1 LRRHNNG
8 IAWPVGRLTS
18 LRLTVT
24 GILAK
29 MRTPAEAGKPAA
41 SRRTGRAAASHKT
54 PRRRPETKSGAAAAP
69 VTETDVQP
77 VAVTAVRML
86 AVEEGLYALRVGEIA
101 GVSGTIA
108 GIEFPVA
115 QVSAPFVGEGE
126 GLEIVASFPHRG
138 PWLGR
143 DGGTVILRSPP
154 GGGQVI
160 VTAYGH
166 AEQPQVQLNLDLRR
180 LDGPAV
186 AEERDAAAPSLAAR
200 GTAPGEGGTRE
211 VPTEI
216 LLHIERAGDRL
227 FPGRGW
233 VGALG
238 RKLRIEAFS
247 IRPLEAIAPGDIE
260 FKGFLPRGG
269 ETQWVQGG
277 LLCGTRGR
285 RLPLTGFAVRLA
297 PRLASRF
304 DVVYQGSFFSE
315 GISAPQRNG
324 QPCRA
329 AASAEDPLEA
339 MNIRIVEKAPEAAK
353 NPAAD

>member
-1 LRRHNNG
+1 
-8 IAWPVGRLTS
+8 
-18 LRLTVT
+18 
-24 GILAK
+24 
-29 MRTPAEAGKPAA
+29 MRTRAEPGKPVA
-41 SRRTGRAAASHKT
+41 RRRAAAAMA
-54 PRRRPETKSGAAAAP
+54 PAARGRQRARAEPEAP
-69 VTETDVQP
+69 VATAGSVQP
-77 VAVTAVRML
+77 VAVTAVRMV
-86 AVEEGLYALRVGEIA
+86 AVDEGLYALRIGEIGGDA
-101 GVSGTIA
+101 AAVSGMQ
-108 GIEFPVA
+108 FPAA
-115 QVSAPFVGEGE
+115 QVSAPFAEDGSGP
-126 GLEIVASFPHRG
+126 EIVASFPRRG

-143 DGGTVILRSPP
+143 EGGTVIIRSPAA
-154 GGGQVI
+154 GGQVI

-166 AEQPQVQLNLDLRR
+166 ADQPAIPLTLDLRR
-180 LDGPAV
+180 LDGPMTT
-186 AEERDAAAPSLAAR
+186 AEEQSGAVPAI
-200 GTAPGEGGTRE
+200 TGGGASQGQGRE

-247 IRPLEAIAPGDIE
+247 IRPLEAITPGDIE

-297 PRLASRF
+297 SHLSSRF

-329 AASAEDPLEA
+329 AGADDPLEA
-339 MNIRIVEKAPEAAK
+339 INIRIVERASDTENA
-353 NPAAD
+353 PAAD

>member
-1 LRRHNNG
+1 
-8 IAWPVGRLTS
+8 
-18 LRLTVT
+18 
-24 GILAK
+24 
-29 MRTPAEAGKPAA
+29 MRASAGAGKPGA
-41 SRRTGRAAASHKT
+41 SRRTERAANKTARRQPDPKSKASVAT
-54 PRRRPETKSGAAAAP
+54 QAA
-69 VTETDVQP
+69 EHDVEP
-77 VAVTAVRML
+77 VAVSAVRML
-86 AVEEGLYALRVGEIA
+86 AVDEGLYALRIGEIGGA
-101 GVSGTIA
+101 SGTVSGV
-108 GIEFPVA
+108 EFPLA
-115 QVSAPFVGEGE
+115 QVSVPFTEDGER
-126 GLEIVASFPHRG
+126 LEIVASFPRRG

-143 DGGTVILRSPP
+143 EGGTVIVRSPP
-154 GGGQVI
+154 GGGHVI

-166 AEQPQVQLNLDLRR
+166 AEQPAVSLTLDLRR
-180 LDGPAV
+180 LDASVSPAEERSPAV
-186 AEERDAAAPSLAAR
+186 APVAAS
-200 GTAPGEGGTRE
+200 GMTAEGEARE

-297 PRLASRF
+297 SRLASRF

-315 GISAPQRNG
+315 GISPPQRNG

-329 AASAEDPLEA
+329 ANAADDPLEA
-339 MNIRIVEKAPEAAK
+339 LNIRILEKAEAEK

>member
-1 LRRHNNG
+1 M
-8 IAWPVGRLTS
+8 T
-18 LRLTVT
+18 
-24 GILAK
+24 
-29 MRTPAEAGKPAA
+29 AA
-41 SRRTGRAAASHKT
+41 DSVR
-54 PRRRPETKSGAAAAP
+54 
-69 VTETDVQP
+69 P
-77 VAVTAVRML
+77 VAVTAVRMV
-86 AVEEGLYALRVGEIA
+86 AVEEGLYALRIGEIGGDA
-101 GVSGTIA
+101 AAVSGMQ
-108 GIEFPVA
+108 FPAA
-115 QVSAPFVGEGE
+115 QVSAPFAEDGSGP
-126 GLEIVASFPHRG
+126 EIVASFPRRG

-143 DGGTVILRSPP
+143 EGGTVIIRSPAP
-154 GGGQVI
+154 GGHVI
-160 VTAYGH
+160 VTAYGQ
-166 AEQPQVQLNLDLRR
+166 ADQPATPLSLDLRR
-180 LDGPAV
+180 LDGPATM
-186 AEERDAAAPSLAAR
+186 AEDQSGAVPAITGGGAPQ
-200 GTAPGEGGTRE
+200 GQGRE

-247 IRPLEAIAPGDIE
+247 IRPLEAIAPGDLE

-297 PRLASRF
+297 SHLSSRF

-329 AASAEDPLEA
+329 VAPDDPLEA
-339 MNIRIVEKAPEAAK
+339 INIRIVERASETENA
-353 NPAAD
+353 PAAD

>member
-1 LRRHNNG
+1 
-8 IAWPVGRLTS
+8 
-18 LRLTVT
+18 
-24 GILAK
+24 
-29 MRTPAEAGKPAA
+29 MRTSAGRGKPAA
-41 SRRTGRAAASHKT
+41 SRRVGRAAAPVKKT
-54 PRRRPETKSGAAAAP
+54 QSRQPETRSSAAARAQSA
-69 VTETDVQP
+69 ENDVQP

-86 AVEEGLYALRVGEIA
+86 AVGEGLYALRVGEIGGA
-101 GVSGTIA
+101 SGTLS
-108 GIEFPVA
+108 GVEFPIA
-115 QVSAPFVGEGE
+115 QVSAPFAEDGES
-126 GLEIVASFPHRG
+126 LEIVASFPRRG
-138 PWLGR
+138 SWLGR
-143 DGGTVILRSPP
+143 EGGTVIIRSPAS
-154 GGGQVI
+154 GGHII

-166 AEQPQVQLNLDLRR
+166 AEQPTVPLKLELRR
-180 LDGPAV
+180 LDGPAAGAAV
-186 AEERDAAAPSLAAR
+186 ERGAAGPALAASEP
-200 GTAPGEGGTRE
+200 AAEGDARE

-227 FPGRGW
+227 FPGRRW

-315 GISAPQRNG
+315 GISAPERNG
-324 QPCRA
+324 QPCRG
-329 AASAEDPLEA
+329 AASTDDPLEA
-339 MNIRIVEKAPEAAK
+339 MNIRILEKASQLQDEDEK
-353 NPAAD
+353 TPAAD